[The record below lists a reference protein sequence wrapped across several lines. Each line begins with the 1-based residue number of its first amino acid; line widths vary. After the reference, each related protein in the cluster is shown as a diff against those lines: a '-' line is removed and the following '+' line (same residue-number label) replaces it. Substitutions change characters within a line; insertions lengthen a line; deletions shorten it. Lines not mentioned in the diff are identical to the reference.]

1 MSYFM
6 DGDMDD
12 NNENQKKSLIDKGIQ
27 LYDTKLTEL
36 CVSNIKSDIDRL
48 DISIIN
54 NLENAKKLL
63 EDIINLK
70 VRLNYEIKKYGK
82 TTSYPG
88 SLDNYERQGEFN
100 LFITMLGFIDSKIS
114 KCNREISFNAA
125 FFEYDE
131 FAAKRYT
138 EYKAFREHLLIE
150 REKVISAYKNYI
162 TTNNNHEEDFS
173 ECLDTIPC
181 STSFSKLSTDEF
193 NSKAY
198 SNLLP
203 KFIIAYNI
211 GYSATT
217 NDYRKVLRKYNELY
231 TELDNYSKSKKT
243 NSSIQK
249 KKVNLDK

>member
-1 MSYFM
+1 MSYFC
-6 DGDMDD
+6 DGDID
-12 NNENQKKSLIDKGIQ
+12 NNNKNKDKSLLEKGKH

-36 CVSNIKSDIDRL
+36 CVANVKDDVNNFYF
-48 DISIIN
+48 SILN
-54 NLENAKKLL
+54 NLEDAKELL
-63 EDIINLK
+63 EDINNLK
-70 VRLNYEIKKYGK
+70 ARLNYEIKKYGK

-88 SLDNYERQGEFN
+88 DLDSYERQGEFN
-100 LFITMLGFIDSKIS
+100 FFITMLGYIDSKIS

-162 TTNNNHEEDFS
+162 TINNNPCEDFS

-181 STSFSKLSTDEF
+181 SSSFSKLSTDEF
-193 NSKAY
+193 NSKSS
-198 SNLLP
+198 SNLLS

-211 GYSATT
+211 GYADTSS
-217 NDYRKVLRKYNELY
+217 DYRRVLKKYNDLY
-231 TELDNYSKSKKT
+231 SELDNYSKGMKT

-249 KKVNLDK
+249 KKVNPNK

>member
-1 MSYFM
+1 M
-6 DGDMDD
+6 
-12 NNENQKKSLIDKGIQ
+12 L
-27 LYDTKLTEL
+27 
-36 CVSNIKSDIDRL
+36 
-48 DISIIN
+48 
-54 NLENAKKLL
+54 
-63 EDIINLK
+63 NLK
-70 VRLNYEIKKYGK
+70 FV
-82 TTSYPG
+82 
-88 SLDNYERQGEFN
+88 
-100 LFITMLGFIDSKIS
+100 
-114 KCNREISFNAA
+114 
-125 FFEYDE
+125 FF
-131 FAAKRYT
+131 
-138 EYKAFREHLLIE
+138 L
-150 REKVISAYKNYI
+150 NYI

-211 GYSATT
+211 GYSETT
-217 NDYRKVLRKYNELY
+217 NDYRRVLRKYNELY